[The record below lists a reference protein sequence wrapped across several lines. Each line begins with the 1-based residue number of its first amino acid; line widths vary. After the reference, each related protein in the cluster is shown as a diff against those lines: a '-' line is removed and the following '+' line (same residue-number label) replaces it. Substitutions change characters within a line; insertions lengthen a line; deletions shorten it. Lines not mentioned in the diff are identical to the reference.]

1 MRTSVLNP
9 VRALALTLGLPPT
22 LGLAFG
28 LILYLALAAGPT
40 PALAADGPRVVA
52 VTIAPQEFFLKK
64 VGGRRVEPLVLVPA
78 GADPHV
84 FEPRPGQMKALSKA
98 AVYFTIGLEME
109 AAWLPKFQ
117 SANPAM
123 RVVRTE
129 ADIPRLPMAEH
140 VHEEHGNALTEHQEP
155 GREHA
160 AESGHAEE
168 HHHGLRDPHT
178 WLSPALAKLQAQAM
192 ARALADLDP
201 SGAAEYAANAAAF
214 AAECDNLAR
223 DLTTLLSDL
232 PSRTFM
238 VFHPSWGYFA
248 RDFDLTQ
255 LPIEVEGKE
264 PSPRELARLVDEARE
279 HGIRAIFVAPQF
291 SRRTAEVVAREVGA
305 SLVEAD
311 PLADD
316 WADNLRRVA
325 RALAAAKT
333 RS

>member
-1 MRTSVLNP
+1 MRTL
-9 VRALALTLGLPPT
+9 LALVVILFLA
-22 LGLAFG
+22 GLA
-28 LILYLALAAGPT
+28 
-40 PALAADGPRVVA
+40 PARAADGPLVVA
-52 VTIAPQEFFLKK
+52 VTIAPQEYFLKK
-64 VGGRRVEPLVLVPA
+64 VAGRRVEPLVLVPA
-78 GADPHV
+78 GSDPHV
-84 FEPRPGQMKALSKA
+84 FEPKPRLMKELAKA
-98 AVYFTIGLEME
+98 ALWFTVGLEME
-109 AAWLPKFQ
+109 EAWTERFKA
-117 SANPAM
+117 ANPAM
-123 RVVRTE
+123 RVVATD
-129 ADIPRLPMAEH
+129 AGLAKLPMAAHHHAEEREPGH
-140 VHEEHGNALTEHQEP
+140 AQAEKSGPGHEQGEEH
-155 GREHA
+155 
-160 AESGHAEE
+160 ESGHEQGEEPE
-168 HHHGLRDPHT
+168 HHHGLLDPHT
-178 WLSPALAKLQAQAM
+178 WLSPALAKRQASAM

-201 SGAAEYAANAAAF
+201 AGAAEYAANAAAF
-214 AAECDNLAR
+214 AAECDALAR
-223 DLTTLLSDL
+223 DLATLLADL

-291 SRRTAEVVAREVGA
+291 SRRTAGVMAREIGA

-311 PLADD
+311 PLAGD